1 MTKVISW
8 EKYEF
13 EFGGHEGHEEE
24 SEVFNEIDEMDDL
37 SDMDIPVVMNTPF
50 GLFRVDDSMNPFKRF
65 EFRMG
70 HTNFDITP
78 SIMNQIQEVPGVE
91 VLLVSTRYRFI
102 IATGKLFD
110 FGDVRLAIEREV
122 CGKHKTH
129 FLIDEINNK
138 TIKEKVQTIHDDI
151 KASKYWVIYVFPNG
165 SVEYYKSEENSD
177 DFYQNE
183 ILLTHA
189 SQVSGGILITS
200 ENEYE

>member
-13 EFGGHEGHEEE
+13 EFGGHEEEP
-24 SEVFNEIDEMDDL
+24 EVFDDSGDMDDL

-70 HTNFDITP
+70 HTNFDITRTVV
-78 SIMNQIQEVPGVE
+78 NQIQEVPGVE
-91 VLLVSTRYRFI
+91 VLVIPTRYRFI
-102 IATGKLFD
+102 VACGKLFS
-110 FGDVRLAIEREV
+110 FADVRLAIEREV

-138 TIKEKVQTIHDDI
+138 TIKEKVQTIHNEV

-165 SVEYYKSEENSD
+165 SVEYHKSDENTD

-183 ILLTHA
+183 VLLTHA

>member
-13 EFGGHEGHEEE
+13 EFNQPELDEPEGFDN
-24 SEVFNEIDEMDDL
+24 SDEMDDL

-102 IATGKLFD
+102 IATGKLFN
-110 FGDVRLAIEREV
+110 FGDVRLAIEREI
-122 CGKHKTH
+122 CGKHKSH
-129 FLIDEINNK
+129 FLIDEIENE
-138 TIKEKVQTIHDDI
+138 TIKEKVNTIHEEV
-151 KASKYWVIYVFPNG
+151 KSSKYWVIYVFPNG
-165 SVEYYKSEENSD
+165 SVEYHKSDENSD